1 MRGARDQ
8 RGIPEPVLLRIAELI
23 EEQSGLALDD
33 LQCRAL
39 DAAVVERM
47 AALNMGEPWDYLALL
62 RQVRSGEL
70 RVLIERIA
78 NGETAFFRNAPHF
91 RALRDVVL
99 PVLLTVARRVVFW
112 SAGCATGEEAYSL
125 AIACLEAG
133 LPAVAPVMVL
143 GTDINRSALAAAERG
158 EYAGRHLANVGP
170 ELRER
175 YFEPTPRGWRVNDT
189 VRALVSWAPHNL
201 LNTELPVPPESVDL
215 LFCQNV
221 TIYFRPETI
230 RRVTE
235 RLATVLRPG
244 GHFFPGFSEMPW
256 CRAPGLELVSFG
268 DCFAYRKQLPR
279 SSGSVQDRPM
289 KRRLVGGRA
298 LNAGEGSLQGS
309 RRARLPQSVPEVPT
323 AAAAESAHPA
333 GSGSLESARQAASR
347 GDLARALQEVSA
359 ALEAD
364 PMRPEAWELFG
375 LLQRQAG
382 RRDEA
387 ERGFRRQLYLAPE
400 SPLPHFHLATLFR
413 ERGQTNDARREYAR
427 AARIL
432 ETLSPETQLAG
443 VTADLLLRACRRFG
457 LAGDTESESEGPS

>member
-1 MRGARDQ
+1 VRGARDQ
-8 RGIPEPVLLRIAELI
+8 GGIPEPVLLRIAALI
-23 EEQSGLALDD
+23 EEQSGLALDEI
-33 LQCRAL
+33 QCRAL
-39 DAAVVERM
+39 DAAVVQRM
-47 AALNMGEPWDYLALL
+47 AGANMGDPWDYLALL
-62 RQVRSGEL
+62 RRARFGEL
-70 RVLIERIA
+70 RTLIEEIA
-78 NGETAFFRNAPHF
+78 NGETAFFRNAAHF

-99 PVLLTVARRVVFW
+99 PALLTEARRVVFW

-133 LPAVAPVMVL
+133 LPAIAPVLVL

-158 EYAGRHLANVGP
+158 EYAERHLANVGP

-175 YFEPTPRGWRVNDT
+175 YFEATPHGGRVSDT
-189 VRALVSWAPHNL
+189 VRELVSWAPHNL
-201 LNTELPVPPESVDL
+201 LNPELPLPPESVDI

-221 TIYFRPETI
+221 TIYFRPETV

-235 RLATVLRPG
+235 RLATVVRVG

-268 DCFAYRKQLPR
+268 DCFAYRKEPSR
-279 SSGSVQDRPM
+279 ASGGERDRPV
-289 KRRLVGGRA
+289 KRRLAGGRA
-298 LNAGEGSLQGS
+298 LNAGEGSLRGG
-309 RRARLPQSVPEVPT
+309 RRARLPQSPPEAPP
-323 AAAAESAHPA
+323 AAVAESEDPA
-333 GSGSLESARQAASR
+333 GSGWLEPARQAASQ
-347 GDLARALQEVSA
+347 GDLARAIQEVSA

-382 RRDEA
+382 RGDEA

-413 ERGQTNDARREYAR
+413 ERGQMNDARREYAR

-457 LAGDTESESEGPS
+457 PAGDTESESQGPS

>member
-256 CRAPGLELVSFG
+256 CRAPGLELVSLG

-289 KRRLVGGRA
+289 KRRLAGGRA

>member
-1 MRGARDQ
+1 
-8 RGIPEPVLLRIAELI
+8 VLLRIAELI

-289 KRRLVGGRA
+289 KRRLAGGRA

>member
-1 MRGARDQ
+1 VRGARDQ

-289 KRRLVGGRA
+289 KRRLAGGRA

>member
-289 KRRLVGGRA
+289 KRRLAGGRA